1 MKFLIYTNHLILLY
15 NRNKINKIINN
26 NNNNNNNN
34 NINNNNNNKYK
45 NNNKFCTNK
54 IKCSEPNNNNLR

>member
-1 MKFLIYTNHLILLY
+1 MNHLILLY

-26 NNNNNNNN
+26 
-34 NINNNNNNKYK
+34 NNNNNNKYK